1 MIFQYHTKVN
11 DYITTFLPEI
21 TLNLT
26 PNWQTC
32 EPCIWV
38 LILSAVQM
46 YSLRL
51 WAMANGLDG

>member
-21 TLNLT
+21 ILNLT
-26 PNWQTC
+26 PSWQTC

-38 LILSAVQM
+38 LILSGRKDDQQ
-46 YSLRL
+46 YKCTL
-51 WAMANGLDG
+51 